1 MTEEDIQWLN
11 SRRVNTG
18 NKIPEV
24 YSENQYVN
32 NFNKITISS
41 FQGITYNLK

>member
-18 NKIPEV
+18 NKIPEKEIRL

-32 NFNKITISS
+32 NFNKRT
-41 FQGITYNLK
+41 